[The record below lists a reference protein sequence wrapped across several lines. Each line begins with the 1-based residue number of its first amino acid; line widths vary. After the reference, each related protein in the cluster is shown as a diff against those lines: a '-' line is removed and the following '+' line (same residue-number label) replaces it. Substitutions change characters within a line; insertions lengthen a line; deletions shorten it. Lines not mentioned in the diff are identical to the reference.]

1 MIRNLAQYSIKSLV
15 KDYAKFHKKSIT
27 HSYLMYYHMGYINY
41 VQSITYA
48 RIRNEWEQYML
59 YGKSNIFK
67 YGT

>member
-1 MIRNLAQYSIKSLV
+1 MTKEERHELILRYKQATG
-15 KDYAKFHKKSIT
+15 KSIT
-27 HSYLMYYHMGYINY
+27 QSYLMYYHMGYINY